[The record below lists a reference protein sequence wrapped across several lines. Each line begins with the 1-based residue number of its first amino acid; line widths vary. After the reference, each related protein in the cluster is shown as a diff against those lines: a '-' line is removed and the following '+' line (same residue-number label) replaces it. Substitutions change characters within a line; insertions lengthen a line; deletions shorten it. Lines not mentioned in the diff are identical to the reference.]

1 MTTSVTKLSGNHWV
15 LDQNAKTD
23 GSFDATKPLNGANDT
38 LVIAVVL
45 NLRKKSVVQE
55 ARQLDVNATYVNMTY
70 RSVPE
75 GNPVNPVNP
84 SNSGLKI
91 VFTIASVAMMIISL
105 AL

>member
-23 GSFDATKPLNGANDT
+23 GSFDATKRLNGANDT

-55 ARQLDVNATYVNMTY
+55 ARQLDVTATYVNMTY

-75 GNPVNPVNP
+75 GNPVNP